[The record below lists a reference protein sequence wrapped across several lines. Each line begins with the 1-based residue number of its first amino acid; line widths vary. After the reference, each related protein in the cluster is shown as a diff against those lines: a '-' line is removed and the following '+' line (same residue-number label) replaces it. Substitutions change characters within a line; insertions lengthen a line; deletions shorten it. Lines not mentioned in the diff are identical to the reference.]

1 MVEKIEVELRAKAAA
16 AAKAPTAAA
25 RVCPRVTCRLPRVRL
40 ASAFSHSP
48 FPLGPLSTFRHRRRR
63 GPLLVPDRGSPAQE
77 SLEVIAEA
85 KFRTL
90 HASYARP

>member
-25 RVCPRVTCRLPRVRL
+25 RVCPRVTCRFPRVHRL
-40 ASAFSHSP
+40 GLLP
-48 FPLGPLSTFRHRRRR
+48 FPSELPFVSSSGHRRR

-77 SLEVIAEA
+77 SLELIAEA
-85 KFRTL
+85 KFRPL